1 MTKFISTL
9 AAAVLLAASLAGCG
23 VVADLAASASPKNKQ
38 SESSPVNTA
47 VSEVSEPY
55 SVLPVP
61 ESGAEQSA
69 SAAG

>member
-38 SESSPVNTA
+38 SESLPVNTA
-47 VSEVSEPY
+47 VSEPC

>member
-1 MTKFISTL
+1 MTKFIFTL

-38 SESSPVNTA
+38 SESSPVSTA
-47 VSEVSEPY
+47 VSEPY

>member
-38 SESSPVNTA
+38 SESSPVSTA
-47 VSEVSEPY
+47 VSEPY

-61 ESGAEQSA
+61 ESGAEQSVP
-69 SAAG
+69 AAG